1 MGGSG
6 WPANAVGRDSRS
18 QAGCDARHRNFTS
31 HPGLRWVKA
40 RARDLRAAAIFGSGQ
55 NACPMDESNGR
66 QQAREIAANV
76 RLPTQK

>member
-1 MGGSG
+1 MA
-6 WPANAVGRDSRS
+6 PAGRRALWIETADHKPAATPVSEISRLTLDLD
-18 QAGCDARHRNFTS
+18 G
-31 HPGLRWVKA
+31 VKA